1 MGSQTK
7 LDAQPVGRALQDRQA
22 ALLAA
27 AVVGYATGIAADAI
41 VAPSRGGHGSA
52 TARQIAMYLTHIAF
66 SMSLARVASAFGR
79 DRSTVAYACHQ
90 TELLRDDPAL
100 DAWLDTLE
108 GTLNAA
114 PPSGAPRV
122 LRLAR

>member
-1 MGSQTK
+1 MGSQKK
-7 LDAQPVGRALQDRQA
+7 LDGKPAGRAAQDRQA

-27 AVVGYATGIAADAI
+27 AVVSYATGIAVDAI
-41 VAPSRGGHGSA
+41 VAPGRGGHGSA
-52 TARQIAMYLTHIAF
+52 TARQIAMYLSHIAF
-66 SMSLARVASAFGR
+66 SLSLARVANAFGR

-100 DAWLDTLE
+100 DAWLDMLE

-114 PPSGAPRV
+114 PPSGAPQV